1 MSEKKQENPV
11 SNGYSVRGSIFTGK
25 VVSAKAP
32 KTVTIERKTTQY
44 IRKFERYKKSKSKIS
59 AHVPQGMEIK
69 EGDIIKIGET
79 RKISKTKSFV
89 VLEIVKKG
97 EQ

>member
-1 MSEKKQENPV
+1 MSEKETKPV
-11 SNGYSVRGSIFTGK
+11 SSGHSVRGSIFVGK
-25 VVSAKAP
+25 VISAKSP
-32 KTVTIERKTTQY
+32 KTITIERKTTQY

-59 AHVPQGMEIK
+59 AHIPEGMEVN
-69 EGDIIKIGET
+69 EGDMVKIGET
-79 RKISKTKSFV
+79 KKISKTKSFV